1 MLLLPFLLT
10 SVAYL
15 ARKYTKTMPEPLAYP
30 QWLMFG
36 DSITQQSFAPGGLG
50 QALADDY
57 QRRMDIVNRGYGGY
71 NSLWG
76 LEVVPHVC
84 SFPASFCVCGD

>member
-1 MLLLPFLLT
+1 MLLLPFLLASLLSPLRLQLLPFFT
-10 SVAYL
+10 TRDKMVAPVMI
-15 ARKYTKTMPEPLAYP
+15 TYP

-50 QALADDY
+50 QAMADDY
-57 QRRMDIVNRGYGGY
+57 QRRLDMVNRGYGGY

-76 LEVVPHVC
+76 LEVAPHVR
-84 SFPASFCVCGD
+84 

>member
-1 MLLLPFLLT
+1 M
-10 SVAYL
+10 VA
-15 ARKYTKTMPEPLAYP
+15 TYP

-50 QALADDY
+50 QALADDF
-57 QRRMDIVNRGYGGY
+57 QRRIDIVNRGYGGY

-76 LEVVPHVC
+76 LEVAPHVRIFLNL
-84 SFPASFCVCGD
+84 SSRCGD